1 MICTRISKEEFSEW
15 KPGSMLVLGKLFD
28 ISKQILRDTPERIAE
43 AKALL
48 YAIRAEANSNVKR
61 MVSEASLRRALGI
74 IVYITQS
81 SVYLRSH
88 LRGMIRGLMGAG
100 AWTRKRKCLPGNPNP
115 NNQQQHA
122 QRCRTHAQS
131 EGVRNRDMISG
142 CLASSYNPSKHFS
155 SNQTDLA
162 WRMAQSSHI
171 GANILEEND
180 DESIQSWLNDWI
192 QLPLGVKCCL
202 PKSCDAEFEALFHT
216 LSTYN
221 GASFMPRRSPPDPKQ
236 IIYLMHDSAGL
247 SDEDEHSARACG
259 TWFYSPGWDHII
271 MSQEQW
277 CPEILQVAHSTAM
290 ECANGLSN
298 LEYAMRTWPGMT
310 YIEVYDSLA
319 CTDIVRSMSSKSVVM
334 RTLLK
339 KRFQLLSEFPDS
351 RVLVLWQ
358 NRELGFIAD
367 LITKYNDADAIA
379 ALQERFPHLE
389 IIRDYI
395 SDKPPNMINNATYAA
410 SWTAKADE
418 SFN

>member
-100 AWTRKRKCLPGNPNP
+100 AWTRKRKCLPG
-115 NNQQQHA
+115 
-122 QRCRTHAQS
+122 T
-131 EGVRNRDMISG
+131 
-142 CLASSYNPSKHFS
+142 YPSKHFS

-180 DESIQSWLNDWI
+180 DQSIQSWLNDWI

-202 PKSCDAEFEALFHT
+202 PRSCDAEFEALFHT

>member
-1 MICTRISKEEFSEW
+1 MTCTRISEEEFSEW
-15 KPGSMLVLGKLFD
+15 KPGSMIVLGKLFD
-28 ISKQILRDTPERIAE
+28 ISNQILKDTPERIAE

-48 YAIRAEANSNVKR
+48 YAIRAEANGNNR
-61 MVSEASLRRALGI
+61 RLVSEASLRRALGI
-74 IVYITQS
+74 SVYITQS

-88 LRGMIRGLMGAG
+88 LHGMIRGLMGAG
-100 AWTRKRKCLPGNPNP
+100 AWTRKKRHPDLIQTSRNPDAP
-115 NNQQQHA
+115 TTPTGRQF
-122 QRCRTHAQS
+122 C
-131 EGVRNRDMISG
+131 
-142 CLASSYNPSKHFS
+142 PK
-155 SNQTDLA
+155 QTDVA

-171 GANILEEND
+171 GANVLEEND
-180 DESIQSWLNDWI
+180 DESIRSWLNDWT
-192 QLPLGVKCCL
+192 QLPLGGKCCL
-202 PKSCDAEFEALFHT
+202 PRSCDAEFEALFHT
-216 LSTYN
+216 LSKYN
-221 GASFMPRRSPPDPKQ
+221 GASFMPRRSPPDPNQ

-395 SDKPPNMINNATYAA
+395 SDKPPNMINNATYAE
-410 SWTAKADE
+410 SWTTKADE
-418 SFN
+418 DFN